1 MKRFTT
7 RVLILALVGLLAAGG
22 VAFGSETD
30 PAIGMTYKDTIDL
43 TKALNETSSYTADF
57 PNLSLKWS
65 GAIDDNHSF
74 EAKLS
79 IADTESGAGAVTGQG
94 HFVVDLIGAL
104 GIDAPVGAS
113 LVMGNKELSDFGHG
127 KVTSH
132 GYENVAEHKI
142 NGGTLGL
149 LITADGGISIGLDTI
164 HNFSQTLVKLGV
176 VADPI
181 SLGGFLSVDSSDIG
195 FGAEAALDEF
205 VGLPLDLGVEVEID
219 GTDSTLDYGVGV
231 AVDLTAAALGVSVS
245 TSDGTLTYVGADVS
259 LPLDIVTVKA
269 DLKYDIETSDTAK
282 SLNGLGID
290 LDFGAFDAGID
301 LRSAGADV
309 QNAYFSYKVSL

>member
-43 TKALNETSSYTADF
+43 TKALTETSSYTADF
-57 PNLSLKWS
+57 PNLSLTWS
-65 GAIDDNHSF
+65 GAIDDNHTF

-164 HNFSQTLVKLGV
+164 HNFSKTLVKLGV

-219 GTDSTLDYGVGV
+219 GGDSTLDYGVGV

-245 TSDGTLTYVGADVS
+245 TSGGTLTYVGADVN

-269 DLKYDIETSDTAK
+269 DVKYDIATTDTAK
-282 SLNGLGID
+282 ALNGLGID

-309 QNAYFSYKVSL
+309 QNAYFSYAVSL

>member
-1 MKRFTT
+1 
-7 RVLILALVGLLAAGG
+7 
-22 VAFGSETD
+22 
-30 PAIGMTYKDTIDL
+30 
-43 TKALNETSSYTADF
+43 
-57 PNLSLKWS
+57 
-65 GAIDDNHSF
+65 
-74 EAKLS
+74 
-79 IADTESGAGAVTGQG
+79 
-94 HFVVDLIGAL
+94 
-104 GIDAPVGAS
+104 
-113 LVMGNKELSDFGHG
+113 MGNKELSDFGHG

-269 DLKYDIETSDTAK
+269 DVKYDIATTDTAK
-282 SLNGLGID
+282 ALNGLGID
-290 LDFGAFDAGID
+290 L
-301 LRSAGADV
+301 
-309 QNAYFSYKVSL
+309 SLIHI

>member
-43 TKALNETSSYTADF
+43 TKDLTETSSYTADF

-176 VADPI
+176 VADPV

-269 DLKYDIETSDTAK
+269 DVKYDIATTDTAK
-282 SLNGLGID
+282 ALNGLGID

-309 QNAYFSYKVSL
+309 QNAYFSYAVSL